1 MIDRTHGLSLT
12 QQADALDI
20 SRGSLYYVPEIIST
34 EDLALMRRMD
44 ELHLDFPFAGSRML
58 RDLLAAEGSAV
69 GRRHVTTLM
78 RRMGIEAIYCKP
90 NTSKGAAGHKIYPYL
105 LRKLVIDRPN
115 QVWATDITYI
125 PMARGF
131 AYLAVIMDWYA
142 RRILSWRLS
151 ITMEVDFCIEALEEA
166 LAKNRKP
173 EIFNSDQGA
182 QFTGLE
188 FTGVLIREKIAISM
202 DGKGAWR
209 DNVFVE
215 RFWRST
221 KYEEVYLK
229 AYDDIPDARR
239 SLGCYIDFYNGRRP
253 HTALDRRTPDQAYFN
268 PLPLRTAA

>member
-34 EDLALMRRMD
+34 EDLVLMRRMD

-229 AYDDIPDARR
+229 AYDDVPDARR
-239 SLGCYIDFYNGRRP
+239 SLGSYIDFYNGRRP

>member
-1 MIDRTHGLSLT
+1 MFRKI
-12 QQADALDI
+12 
-20 SRGSLYYVPEIIST
+20 VPYDT
-34 EDLALMRRMD
+34 
-44 ELHLDFPFAGSRML
+44 
-58 RDLLAAEGSAV
+58 
-69 GRRHVTTLM
+69 
-78 RRMGIEAIYCKP
+78 
-90 NTSKGAAGHKIYPYL
+90 
-105 LRKLVIDRPN
+105 
-115 QVWATDITYI
+115 
-125 PMARGF
+125 
-131 AYLAVIMDWYA
+131 
-142 RRILSWRLS
+142 
-151 ITMEVDFCIEALEEA
+151 FCIEALEEA

-229 AYDDIPDARR
+229 AYDDVPDARR
-239 SLGCYIDFYNGRRP
+239 SLGCHIDFYNRRRP